1 MSFSYDPDL
10 DTDLDRVRF
19 NVADTE
25 KGSGP
30 KPNGGNF
37 QNEEIAALLTEAGKW
52 QLAVAACLETLASGW
67 ATESSFSVHNGSFSG
82 SDTSARYWAMAKR
95 WRDEYGDISG
105 APTPT
110 ITAATI
116 ARSDGYS

>member
-19 NVADTE
+19 NIADTE

-30 KPNGGNF
+30 KPNNGNF
-37 QNEEIAALLTEAGKW
+37 QNEEIAALITEAGKW

-67 ATESSFSVHNGSFSG
+67 SSHSSFTAHNGSFSG
-82 SDTSARYWAMAKR
+82 SDTSARFWAMAQK
-95 WRDEYGDISG
+95 WRDQYGDVVDAPVPSIISS
-105 APTPT
+105 
-110 ITAATI
+110 TI